1 MNVSEFMEKTKVIKT
16 VGSYSFQEV
25 RPRIVCQ
32 DGFSLSVQGSRTH
45 YCKPRED
52 DCSYFK
58 VEIGYPSEK
67 VDEFMQ
73 YAEDEND
80 PTNTVYGYVP
90 IETVET
96 IVAKHGGIADK

>member
-1 MNVSEFMEKTKVIKT
+1 MNVSEFMRKTEIIKT
-16 VGSYSFQEV
+16 AGAYQFQEV

-45 YCKPRED
+45 YCKPRKNG
-52 DCSYFK
+52 CSYFE

-73 YAEDEND
+73 YAEDKND

-90 IETVET
+90 IEIVEM
-96 IVAKHGGIADK
+96 IVAKHGGIVDK